1 MVIEAT
7 ELTWR
12 DQVELEGATR
22 AEREFIRE
30 LVRRK
35 FERISPEVE
44 ALIGRTESE
53 GDLRALFERAIDA
66 RAESDLLRLT

>member
-1 MVIEAT
+1 MRT
-7 ELTWR
+7 PELTWQSR
-12 DQVELEGATR
+12 IDQEVTVRTR
-22 AEREFIRE
+22 REVIRE

-66 RAESDLLRLT
+66 RAVSDLLRLT